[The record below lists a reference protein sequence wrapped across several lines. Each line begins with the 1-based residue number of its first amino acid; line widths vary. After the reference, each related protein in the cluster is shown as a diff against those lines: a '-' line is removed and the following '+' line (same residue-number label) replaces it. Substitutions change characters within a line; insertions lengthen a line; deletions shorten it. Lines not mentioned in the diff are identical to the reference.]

1 MTSTIADFFAF
12 ALGVSVIYILAA
24 QGMTLAGRTGVF
36 LVYNEGVMQASAS
49 AGFLAAYLNNGN
61 LLIGFAAGAIAG
73 GLFGV
78 LMSFLSVS
86 LKQNQ
91 FVVGLS
97 LLILAEGAGNFMYKA
112 AIGETFSPPSVPTLH
127 GFQIPYVS
135 SIPYIGQ
142 ILFQQNPVF
151 YASIFASILIWY
163 VLYRTP
169 YGLNVR
175 AIGENPRVA
184 DTQGLNVHLTR
195 YVYTFLGSALIGIAG
210 AYIPFFLTGSYTESL
225 VSGRGWI
232 SIAVTLLGG
241 WKPLNVVASGLV
253 FAGFEVFSV
262 YGQLLGLPVS
272 SDFLLMVPFIATLLI
287 LIQVYRNAELP
298 QGLGRNYDR
307 ESKID

>member
-1 MTSTIADFFAF
+1 MTNTIVDFLSFT
-12 ALGVSVIYILAA
+12 LGVSVIYILAA

-49 AGFLAAYLNNGN
+49 AAFLASYLSSGN
-61 LLIGFAAGAIAG
+61 LLLGFVAGALAG
-73 GLFGV
+73 GLFGL
-78 LMSFLSVS
+78 LMSVLSVT

-97 LLILAEGAGNFMYKA
+97 LLILAEGIGNFMYKA
-112 AIGETFSPPSVPTLH
+112 VIGQTITPPTIPTLH
-127 GFQIPYVS
+127 GVL
-135 SIPYIGQ
+135 IPYISKIPFLGP
-142 ILFQQNPVF
+142 IVFQQNPMFYLSIAISVF
-151 YASIFASILIWY
+151 VWFLM
-163 VLYRTP
+163 YRTS

-175 AIGENPRVA
+175 ATGENPRVA
-184 DTQGLNVHLTR
+184 DTQGINVHLTR
-195 YVYTFLGSALIGIAG
+195 YTYTFFGSALIGLAG
-210 AYIPFFLTGSYTESL
+210 TYIPFFLTGSYTESL

-241 WKPLNVVASGLV
+241 WKPLNVMLSGLV

-272 SDFLLMVPFIATLLI
+272 SDFLLMIPFIATLLI

-298 QGLGRNYDR
+298 QGLGKNYDR
-307 ESKID
+307 ESKVD